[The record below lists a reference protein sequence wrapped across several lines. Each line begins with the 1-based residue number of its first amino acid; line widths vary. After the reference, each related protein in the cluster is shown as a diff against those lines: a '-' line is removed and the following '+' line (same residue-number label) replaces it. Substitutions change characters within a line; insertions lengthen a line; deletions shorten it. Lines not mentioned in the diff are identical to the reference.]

1 MILNKQMQ
9 SNKNIFR
16 LLVVAVTFLVTAV
29 SAFAQKQGTEE
40 VDENMLRY
48 RYVTRESRKVVFSTP
63 RTFAERLYLLADTG
77 VEGLFNLENHP
88 ASPGYAIGSHIGAGY
103 WITPIHGLEASVS
116 YGMMPHGYWKNN
128 FLGMPVIDNSIVK
141 NINLDVNYVFNLTN
155 YTHRHDKQNT
165 FEFLY
170 TVGAG
175 VGLGAESNTGN
186 NFRYGINTSF
196 RAVYNIS
203 SLAGL
208 YIEPKVSYLNFD
220 YVRPSISAGF
230 TFRIKSTDPGFEKPV
245 DTDRKKILFALKS
258 NALFWIA
265 GAPNFGIEYPIN
277 DRWSICGDYVAPW
290 ASSFS
295 TGLYYQLM
303 MINAEGRYW
312 FGNREDKPVMTGFF
326 AGASVGGGYYDF
338 MLDRTRTGV
347 QGEFYIMAG
356 LSAGYSHSIS
366 SNDRVRLEYAFG
378 LGYLQTRYRKYVYDG
393 FDYVLVAPREQVW
406 RTSLFGPTQAKV
418 SLVWLLFTNKKG
430 GVR

>member
-1 MILNKQMQ
+1 MNIERDILILMKCQPEV
-9 SNKNIFR
+9 
-16 LLVVAVTFLVTAV
+16 LDDAVTY
-29 SAFAQKQGTEE
+29 
-40 VDENMLRY
+40 MRIY
-48 RYVTRESRKVVFSTP
+48 
-63 RTFAERLYLLADTG
+63 
-77 VEGLFNLENHP
+77 
-88 ASPGYAIGSHIGAGY
+88 
-103 WITPIHGLEASVS
+103 
-116 YGMMPHGYWKNN
+116 

-290 ASSFS
+290 ASSSSLDICSPPLIFS
-295 TGLYYQLM
+295 GYGLPKAKWQ
-303 MINAEGRYW
+303 AA
-312 FGNREDKPVMTGFF
+312 F
-326 AGASVGGGYYDF
+326 
-338 MLDRTRTGV
+338 
-347 QGEFYIMAG
+347 
-356 LSAGYSHSIS
+356 S
-366 SNDRVRLEYAFG
+366 S
-378 LGYLQTRYRKYVYDG
+378 
-393 FDYVLVAPREQVW
+393 
-406 RTSLFGPTQAKV
+406 
-418 SLVWLLFTNKKG
+418 
-430 GVR
+430 